1 MEREEYLERRNET
14 MMRRREREENGES
27 SGLTVWSA
35 VGGIALLGVA
45 ALVIVSLPDI
55 KRYIKIS
62 TM

>member
-1 MEREEYLERRNET
+1 MEPREFLERNNKEMVRPE
-14 MMRRREREENGES
+14 ERES
-27 SGLTVWSA
+27 SGVGILGIF
-35 VGGIALLGVA
+35 GGIALLGVA

>member
-1 MEREEYLERRNET
+1 MERREHLQRRDERIEP
-14 MMRRREREENGES
+14 RRRYEESPTGIGIGS
-27 SGLTVWSA
+27 I
-35 VGGIALLGVA
+35 VGGIVLLGVA

>member
-1 MEREEYLERRNET
+1 MERREHLQPRDERIEPRH
-14 MMRRREREENGES
+14 RREEMSPGIS
-27 SGLTVWSA
+27 VGSV
-35 VGGIALLGVA
+35 VGGILLLGVA

>member
-1 MEREEYLERRNET
+1 MERREHLQRRDERIEP
-14 MMRRREREENGES
+14 RRRYEES
-27 SGLTVWSA
+27 SNGIGIGSV
-35 VGGIALLGVA
+35 VGGILLLGVA